1 MLPLP
6 LNLMRST
13 SARFKVV
20 AVMLLLW
27 PAIIWEQ
34 GATPSRVGMQLSQK
48 ANGVFR
54 QRDDVLFT
62 HLQAFRGETPIGVIQ
77 VELRPLSLGAAYQDQ
92 NLMCF
97 TSLATPYLRVMRG
110 VGRIMGVKLLFT
122 IIHLFFS
129 NLAEYMAERVGDER
143 IEPPASLARPQT

>member
-1 MLPLP
+1 M
-6 LNLMRST
+6 
-13 SARFKVV
+13 
-20 AVMLLLW
+20 
-27 PAIIWEQ
+27 
-34 GATPSRVGMQLSQK
+34 GMQLSQK

-129 NLAEYMAERVGDER
+129 NLAEYMAERVGF
-143 IEPPASLARPQT
+143 EPTVGLHLRQFSRLLP